1 MGVRVHPTYGEQLM
15 EYTNNEYAFNTFKAE
30 IIGWLETKQTTLWA
44 DWIITDPDG
53 LENAA
58 EWFGRQMQEF
68 TAHRLTP
75 RHAPSDG
82 VSAGWDVIV

>member
-1 MGVRVHPTYGEQLM
+1 M
-15 EYTNNEYAFNTFKAE
+15 EYTNNEYAFNTLKAE
-30 IIGWLETKQTTLWA
+30 IIAWLETKQTTLWA

-68 TAHRLTP
+68 TAHRLSPKAVNPPYLIGT
-75 RHAPSDG
+75 RE
-82 VSAGWDVIV
+82 GWDVVV